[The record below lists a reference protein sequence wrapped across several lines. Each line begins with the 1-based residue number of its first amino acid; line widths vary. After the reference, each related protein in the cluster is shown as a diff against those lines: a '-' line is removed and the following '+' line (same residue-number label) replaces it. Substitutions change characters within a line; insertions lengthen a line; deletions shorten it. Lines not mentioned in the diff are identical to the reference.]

1 MNSHIFCGQLNQ
13 RNDVIKNPFICVT
26 CPLFVWIQR
35 CNDVLLL
42 SPKILWTKAHSFSIH
57 SEQLYK
63 SNGRNYRIHLQCW
76 DTRCTNFLF
85 KFIYCSHVKK
95 FSLHMCEFPGTPVVK
110 RGLYLINNTKW
121 GFLIGF
127 GMLAK

>member
-76 DTRCTNFLF
+76 DTRWTNFLF
-85 KFIYCSHVKK
+85 KFIFCSHVKK
-95 FSLHMCEFPGTPVVK
+95 IFFAYVWISWDTSGQERFVFNKQYQVGIFNRFWYAC
-110 RGLYLINNTKW
+110 
-121 GFLIGF
+121 
-127 GMLAK
+127 